1 MDWAGLPMRE
11 VLSWVGIVAGA
22 AAAGLWLFA
31 SVQFVR
37 YRDDVD
43 EKGWAEAAHIEV
55 RDDGTEVDVW
65 KTASRQTYWNAWAA
79 LAASIAAGCQV
90 ATQLL

>member
-1 MDWAGLPMRE
+1 MRE
-11 VLSWVGIVAGA
+11 VLSWISIVAGA
-22 AAAGLWLFA
+22 VAAGLWFFA

-37 YRDDVD
+37 YRDQTD
-43 EKGWAEAAHIEV
+43 EKGWGPAALVEE
-55 RDDGTEVDVW
+55 RDDGTSVDVW

-90 ATQLL
+90 ATQML